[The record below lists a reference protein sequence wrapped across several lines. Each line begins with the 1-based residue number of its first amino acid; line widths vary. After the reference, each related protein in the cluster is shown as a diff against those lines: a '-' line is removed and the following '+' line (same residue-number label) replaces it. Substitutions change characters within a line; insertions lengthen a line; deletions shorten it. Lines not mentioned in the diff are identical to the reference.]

1 MANNRKVEQ
10 VDFTTILEQVSD
22 GLRQQVARPNLY
34 AYRPHAKQFTFH
46 SSLKHTRLY
55 IGGNRSGKTTGGAVE
70 MCYWLMKKHPYRKLP
85 LPEGPIRARACAV
98 DFNYGVDILI
108 LPEIARWLPPSFL
121 KNGSWEDS
129 YDKEHRTLTLAN
141 KSFLEFRSYD
151 QDLDKFAGTSR
162 HIVWCDEEPPE
173 HIYNENMMRLI
184 DTNGYSMLT
193 MTPVEG
199 MSWVYDRIYVP
210 GTEGTNQDIEV
221 IEIDT
226 NENPHLSRE
235 AIERV
240 LGDLSSEERKA
251 REKGEFITVGGKIFK
266 TFTEHDH
273 VIDPVDPKTLNNW
286 QWFVSFDHGY
296 NNPTAIEW
304 HAVSP
309 DNEVITFDE
318 HYASE
323 MTVKEHAAV
332 YWEKVKAHGRQPDF
346 IVGDPAMHQ
355 RNGVTGTSIVQEYAD
370 HGIYI
375 AEANNDVTSG
385 VNKMQQYLRVRE
397 NNKGASWRIS
407 RSCPMLIGEMKRL
420 RWATYESRKLQAR
433 NNPQEKIHKKNDH
446 ACDSTRYFFSF
457 MPDLTP
463 SRQSQADIR
472 GRIAEHSAII
482 GATTPSG
489 VAGSWDAILAESIKN
504 SKSGDGWNRQYYE
517 DY

>member
-1 MANNRKVEQ
+1 MANNRKVTQ
-10 VDFTTILEQVSD
+10 VDFSTILEQVSD

-34 AYRPHAKQFTFH
+34 AYRPHEKQYAFH
-46 SSLKHTRLY
+46 TSEKHTRLY

-121 KNGSWEDS
+121 RNGSWEDS
-129 YDKEHRTLTLAN
+129 YDKEHKTLTLAN

-151 QDLDKFAGTSR
+151 QDLEKFAGTSR
-162 HIVWCDEEPPE
+162 HIIWHDEEPPE

-199 MSWVYDRIYVP
+199 MSWVYDKIYVP
-210 GTEGTNQDIEV
+210 GTEGTNEDIEV
-221 IEIDT
+221 IEIET
-226 NENPHLSRE
+226 SENPHLSKE

-240 LGDLSSEERKA
+240 LGELSPEERRA
-251 REKGEFITVGGKIFK
+251 REKGEFITVGGKVFK
-266 TFTEHDH
+266 TFVPDIH
-273 VIDPVDPKTLNNW
+273 VIDPIDLSTIMNW
-286 QWFVSFDHGY
+286 EWYTSFDHGY
-296 NNPTAIEW
+296 NNPTAILW

-323 MTVKEHAAV
+323 MTVKEHAEIF
-332 YWEKVKAHGRQPDF
+332 WQKVKGHGRQPTF
-346 IVGDPAMHQ
+346 IIGDPAMHQ

-370 HGIYI
+370 YGIYI

-385 VNKMQQYLRVRE
+385 INRMQQYLRVRE
-397 NNKGASWRIS
+397 NGKPSWNIS
-407 RSCPMLIGEMKRL
+407 RLCPALIGEMKKL
-420 RWATYESRKLQAR
+420 RWATYESRKMQAR
-433 NNPQEKIHKKNDH
+433 NNAQEKIHKKDDH

-463 SRQSQADIR
+463 SKPSPLDLNT
-472 GRIAEHSAII
+472 RIAEHTALI
-482 GATTPSG
+482 GAATPTA
-489 VAGSWDAILAESIKN
+489 VAGSWDELLAQDVKRAKQN
-504 SKSGDGWNRQYYE
+504 DGWNRQYAE
-517 DY
+517 EF